1 MIYDHLHL
9 IASWCRRASATGSK
23 RGKENAGVK
32 TTTSTT
38 KDGVKTRTET
48 FTTTR
53 KISIPKNASPQQV
66 AAAVKAV
73 KKEVDPRPKKVAVP
87 SPKKVEKK
95 RMAPDALKP

>member
-73 KKEVDPRPKKVAVP
+73 KKEVADPR
-87 SPKKVEKK
+87 PKKVEKK

>member
-1 MIYDHLHL
+1 M
-9 IASWCRRASATGSK
+9 
-23 RGKENAGVK
+23 
-32 TTTSTT
+32 
-38 KDGVKTRTET
+38 KTRTET

-73 KKEVDPRPKKVAVP
+73 KKEVADRSPKKVADPSPKKVAVP